1 MLQLTQLV
9 KTVDGHVILEF
20 VLGVVAIECA
30 PIFACGQYIQIV
42 VAHTVGQC
50 LTIVTLD
57 ESFDFG
63 VGCVD
68 VACTVAV
75 VQLRFESV
83 VFDVGGQRVA
93 TELVCELRGAW
104 CIVAQSRGTQLFKRF
119 VLGIRADGQ

>member
-1 MLQLTQLV
+1 MAAFGIGRFAVKHQAFGNGGNAAGAAAMLQLTQLV

-83 VFDVGGQRVA
+83 VFDV
-93 TELVCELRGAW
+93 
-104 CIVAQSRGTQLFKRF
+104 
-119 VLGIRADGQ
+119 